1 VAEFSRK
8 VAVLLWIMPVKG
20 FLQPVLLPRG
30 VYCRHNAVSGC
41 TMDSCF
47 EAWMVGIIAILLA
60 KSRIL
65 FMKRLRVNSQ

>member
-1 VAEFSRK
+1 
-8 VAVLLWIMPVKG
+8 MPAQG
-20 FLQPVLLPRG
+20 FLQPVLFPRG

-41 TMDSCF
+41 MMDSRF

-65 FMKRLRVNSQ
+65 FM

>member
-1 VAEFSRK
+1 MAEFSRK
-8 VAVLLWIMPVKG
+8 VAVLLWIVPVKG
-20 FLQPVLLPRG
+20 LLEHVLLPRG

-41 TMDSCF
+41 RMDSCF

-65 FMKRLRVNSQ
+65 FM